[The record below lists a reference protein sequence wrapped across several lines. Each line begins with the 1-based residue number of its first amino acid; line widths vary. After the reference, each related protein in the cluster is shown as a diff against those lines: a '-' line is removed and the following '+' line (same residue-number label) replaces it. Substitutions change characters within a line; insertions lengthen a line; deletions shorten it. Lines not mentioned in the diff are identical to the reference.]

1 MVCTK
6 PWLQKGDTARDKTKF
21 TAATLSIRDTKAENT
36 YVQYIFRIKSEIS
49 QPQNQI
55 RDTFEYS

>member
-1 MVCTK
+1 MVCAK
-6 PWLQKGDTARDKTKF
+6 PWLQKGDTACAKTKF
-21 TAATLSIRDTKAENT
+21 TAATLSIGDTKAENT

-55 RDTFEYS
+55 RDAFGYS